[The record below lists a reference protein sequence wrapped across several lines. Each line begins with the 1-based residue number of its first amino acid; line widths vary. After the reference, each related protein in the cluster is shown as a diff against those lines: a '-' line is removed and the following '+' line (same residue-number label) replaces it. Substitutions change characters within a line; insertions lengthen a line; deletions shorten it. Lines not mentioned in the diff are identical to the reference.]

1 MSNNE
6 GHDEGVPWVEEH
18 KGEGY
23 LSQPETLQIVL
34 SLVPIPVPH
43 T

>member
-18 KGEGY
+18 KGGY
-23 LSQPETLQIVL
+23 LSQPETLQIIL
-34 SLVPIPVPH
+34 SLVPIPVPR